1 MDDRLLVGRASGG
14 DLDSF
19 GQLYDAY
26 FGRVFDFVWRTLR
39 DGDAAASVTH
49 DVFLRA
55 LRELPSFPRDGDF
68 PSWLFAM
75 AYREA
80 VARAERMPPQ
90 PAPTFE
96 EAFGS
101 FQAPDPARLE
111 DPAVAG
117 DDHELASLVWEASTA
132 LNPRDYALLDLHAR
146 QGLDT
151 GDIARLLGVNK
162 GTAATMIQRMRAAAD
177 DVLASYIVARRGTAD
192 CEGLRGALSA
202 HDVPPY
208 TEQARADVDAHI
220 RGCETCGPL
229 RRQLPPA
236 VPIFAAFA
244 PVEAPLALKG
254 DIWRDLAAS
263 WDERRGH
270 AQGFAALDGERNR
283 ARGASGLAATGAALG
298 PGPHGHDGGSTPP
311 PWDIAAP
318 GGSAGWDR
326 RQLLW
331 FGGAVVG
338 LLIFA
343 FAGGAIIA
351 GVVGGDDDG
360 GSSVASTSTPGRT
373 RTAVGTLTPGVAVQT
388 ATPDLTASAIPPATD
403 TPEPPPSETPALLA
417 TDTPPPSTPVPP
429 ATATTGPGV
438 ATVTPPVP
446 TSTSTVLVPDSTV
459 VGPE

>member
-1 MDDRLLVGRASGG
+1 
-14 DLDSF
+14 
-19 GQLYDAY
+19 
-26 FGRVFDFVWRTLR
+26 
-39 DGDAAASVTH
+39 
-49 DVFLRA
+49 
-55 LRELPSFPRDGDF
+55 
-68 PSWLFAM
+68 M

-101 FQAPDPARLE
+101 FEAPDPARLE
-111 DPAVAG
+111 DPTVAG
-117 DDHELASLVWEASTA
+117 DDLELASLVWEASTA

-151 GDIARLLGVNK
+151 AAIARLLGVNK
-162 GTAATMIQRMRAAAD
+162 STAATMIQRMRAAAD

-192 CEGLRGALSA
+192 CEGLRSALSA

-220 RGCETCGPL
+220 RECAACGSL
-229 RRQLPPA
+229 RRELPPA

-244 PVEAPLALKG
+244 PVQAPLALKG
-254 DIWRDLAAS
+254 DIWRDVAAS
-263 WDERRGH
+263 WDEPHGRV
-270 AQGFAALDGERNR
+270 QGFAALDDDRTR
-283 ARGASGLAATGAALG
+283 ARGASGLVGAGAALG
-298 PGPHGHDGGSTPP
+298 HGPHGPDGGSSPP

-318 GGSAGWDR
+318 GGPAPWDR

-360 GSSVASTSTPGRT
+360 GSSVASTATPGRT

-403 TPEPPPSETPALLA
+403 TPEPLPSDTPAPLA
-417 TDTPPPSTPVPP
+417 TDTPPPGTPVPP
-429 ATATTGPGV
+429 ATATPVPGV
-438 ATVTPPVP
+438 PTVTPLVP
-446 TSTSTVLVPDSTV
+446 TSTATVLVPDGTV